1 MKTPSYDEIR
11 EFLKADGWIITRKT
25 GHEFHRKVL
34 PNGEILET
42 RASWSGQKTM
52 SPGRFKAILLDQLK
66 VDQQQFWDV
75 LRTGKP
81 AVRPAPAVEP
91 EPRSIPKWL
100 DQALRRELGFGD
112 DDFAGLTEH
121 AAQALL
127 DEGRSRPRG
136 P

>member
-1 MKTPSYDEIR
+1 VKTPSYDEIR

-25 GHEFHRKVL
+25 GHESHTKVL

-91 EPRSIPKWL
+91 EPLSIPKWL
-100 DQALRRELGFGD
+100 DQA
-112 DDFAGLTEH
+112 
-121 AAQALL
+121 
-127 DEGRSRPRG
+127 PG